1 MPVPRRFAAVLL
13 ALYLAVALF
22 LTLTALPLVV
32 PEPNLIP
39 FATIAWLLS
48 TKSLAYAATQ
58 IVGNLL
64 VLAPI
69 GLLGP
74 TAIPWLNRW
83 WRIALAT
90 ALLAGAIEIT
100 QWLLL
105 SGRHA
110 DIDDVILNVFGAL
123 LAYTLRGLVWG
134 DRASLH
140 PSS

>member
-1 MPVPRRFAAVLL
+1 MPVSRRLAAVLL
-13 ALYLAVALF
+13 ALYLTVALF
-22 LTLTALPLVV
+22 LTLTALPLIV

-39 FATIAWLLS
+39 FATIAWLLA
-48 TKSLAYAATQ
+48 TKSLAYAAAQ

-64 VLAPI
+64 LLAPI

-74 TAIPWLNRW
+74 TALPALNRW

-90 ALLAGAIEIT
+90 ALLAAAIEVT

-110 DIDDVILNVFGAL
+110 DIDDVILNVTGAL
-123 LAYTLRGLVWG
+123 LAYSLRALVWG
-134 DRASLH
+134 ERASLH
-140 PSS
+140 RPR